1 MNFNKFLKALEDI
14 SKPIVKHS
22 PEILTGLGITGF
34 VSATIMA
41 VKVTP
46 KVLDV
51 ISETKSKNLDKKE
64 ETKEI
69 IIDAGK
75 YYIPSI
81 LVTGLSMVCVIG
93 ASSINLKRNAAL
105 VTAYSI
111 SENALKEYQSKVLET
126 VGPRK
131 ERQIEDSIVKDHMDK
146 NPVTNTEVYI
156 SGNGDTLFYDD
167 HSGRYFMQ
175 NLAKME
181 KIENMLNKRLWSE
194 MWISLNELYYE
205 IGLKPLK
212 DGDDIGFNIDDG
224 YLNYTERY
232 SAQMADDGR
241 PCLAIRIEERIRPR
255 MKYGDM
261 L

>member
-1 MNFNKFLKALEDI
+1 MILNSFFKVFEEL
-14 SKPIVKHS
+14 SKPLIKHS
-22 PEILTGLGITGF
+22 PEILTALGVTGMC
-34 VSATIMA
+34 SATIMA
-41 VKVTP
+41 VKATP

-51 ISETKSKNLDKKE
+51 VSETKDKKLEKKE

-69 IIDAGK
+69 IVKAGK
-75 YYIPSI
+75 YYIPTI
-81 LVTGLSMVCVIG
+81 LVSGLSIACILG

-105 VTAYSI
+105 ATAYSI

-126 VGPRK
+126 IGPRK
-131 ERQIEDSIVKDHMDK
+131 ERQIKDEIVKDHIAK

-156 SGNGDTLFYDD
+156 TGDGDTLFYDD

-175 NLAKME
+175 NLARME

-194 MWISLNELYYE
+194 MWISLNDLYYE
-205 IGLKPLK
+205 IGLNTLK

-232 SAQMADDGR
+232 SAQVADDGR
-241 PCLAIRIEERIRPR
+241 PCLAIQIEERIRPR
-255 MKYGDM
+255 MRYGDM